1 MFNEK
6 QINLLESL
14 GVPNTYWKDRTYEYH
29 YWFRALL
36 QKLDSSL
43 IFDGLPEN
51 WSKDFFL
58 FCLWAFGYVTVFNT
72 EQWGTIFQ
80 PSTLSGYDIFY
91 QPTKSLVANPLY
103 QNELTIHEDCE
114 LLKLTPDFKGVFDI
128 IDYYASKLAELSK
141 GIDVGIINTKM
152 PIILTAANPAQA
164 ETLKKV
170 YDKMQQGDS
179 LIVYKEYKD
188 FEEVIPR
195 KDPFETWTQDFKETY
210 IVTDL
215 LNDFQ
220 TILNNFY
227 VEIGLPVAIEKKAH
241 VLDQEADFMA
251 AQSQARLACWNMT
264 LNESLLYVNKKF
276 NLNITVRSAR
286 DTNEDIDILDGDDE
300 DR

>member
-103 QNELTIHEDCE
+103 QNELTIHKDCE
-114 LLKLTPDFKGVFDI
+114 LIKLTPDFKGVFDI

-152 PIILTAANPAQA
+152 PIILTASNPAQA

-195 KDPFETWTQDFKETY
+195 KDPFETWTQNFEETY

>member
-103 QNELTIHEDCE
+103 QKELTIHEDCE

-152 PIILTAANPAQA
+152 PIILTASNPAQA

-195 KDPFETWTQDFKETY
+195 KDPFETWTQNFEETY